1 MSQLEV
7 SCNQN
12 ETKSPSLPFQPN
24 FSPDKFSDQK
34 IKNNNIMLV
43 VANSCV
49 AKSII
54 FIINMSW
61 ENVNNYARSVT

>member
-43 VANSCV
+43 VSLVFSLKN
-49 AKSII
+49 II
-54 FIINMSW
+54 FILNMSW
-61 ENVNNYARSVT
+61 ENEKNYARSVM